1 MAFIK
6 DIEYFLPHQIVTNED
21 LNKEKPEWNLGELVK
36 HTGVHQ
42 RHVAQKEESSL
53 DLGFKAVKKLLESH
67 SQLSHQIDTLI
78 FCTQTPLQ
86 PMPSNSCLLHEK
98 LNLSQ
103 KVACF
108 DINHACSGF
117 IYSLWLAKALIA
129 SGQCQEILIVTADTY
144 SKIINPNDRA
154 TRSLFGDGAAVT
166 WVSSKEGF
174 LKIENI
180 AVKTSGKDHRSFILP
195 EPTSYIQMDG
205 VGVLSFVNHV
215 VAPDLIQFLSH
226 LKIKKNEVNFYLFH
240 QASLLAL
247 NTLVARLELDPQ
259 LVPSNLENK
268 GNLVSASI
276 PILLKDVSSQ
286 IKPGYKVVMSGFGVG
301 MSWGHAFLIGT

>member
-1 MAFIK
+1 MAFIR
-6 DIEYFLPHQIVTNED
+6 DIEYFLPDLILTNKD
-21 LNKEKPEWNLGELVK
+21 LKKEKPEWNLDELAK
-36 HTGVHQ
+36 HTGVYQ
-42 RHVAQKEESSL
+42 RHIAKKEESSL
-53 DLGFKAVKKLLESH
+53 DLGFEAVKKLLDQYP
-67 SQLSHQIDTLI
+67 QLSHQVDALI

-86 PMPSNSCLLHEK
+86 FMPSNSCLLHEK

-103 KVACF
+103 NVACF

-117 IYSLWLAKALIA
+117 IYSLWLANALIA
-129 SGQCQEILIVTADTY
+129 SGQSHEIFIVTADTY

-166 WVSSKEGF
+166 WVSSKGGF

-180 AVKTSGKDHRSFILP
+180 VVKTSGKDHRSFILP

-215 VAPDLIQFLSH
+215 VAPDLIQFISH
-226 LKIKKNEVNFYLFH
+226 LKIKKEEVDFYLFH

-247 NTLVARLELDPQ
+247 NTLV
-259 LVPSNLENK
+259 
-268 GNLVSASI
+268 
-276 PILLKDVSSQ
+276 
-286 IKPGYKVVMSGFGVG
+286 
-301 MSWGHAFLIGT
+301 T